1 MPRSTYYYQERAI
14 KAPDPY
20 ADLKDAILRIYNEH
34 HRRYGYRRIT
44 AQLNNEGVIVN
55 HKTVHKLMTQ
65 LGLRG
70 VHPNRHYHSFRGKVG
85 EVAPNVIDRNF
96 VAARP
101 LEKCTTDVTQICIHD
116 VKSYLSPVLDMFNG
130 EILGYTISR
139 SPDLKMVTSM
149 LRKVF
154 HRGETYDGLI
164 MHSDQGWHYQHPQ
177 YQKML
182 KDIGIV
188 QSMSR
193 KGNCLDNAIMESFF
207 GTMKN
212 ELLYLQEWDSIEQFE
227 KALRTYIVYYNEK
240 RIMNRLNGMS
250 PVQYRAQY
258 DNINNN
264 PSNF

>member
-1 MPRSTYYYQERAI
+1 
-14 KAPDPY
+14 
-20 ADLKDAILRIYNEH
+20 
-34 HRRYGYRRIT
+34 
-44 AQLNNEGVIVN
+44 
-55 HKTVHKLMTQ
+55 
-65 LGLRG
+65 
-70 VHPNRHYHSFRGKVG
+70 
-85 EVAPNVIDRNF
+85 
-96 VAARP
+96 
-101 LEKCTTDVTQICIHD
+101 
-116 VKSYLSPVLDMFNG
+116 MFNG

-193 KGNCLDNAIMESFF
+193 KGNCLDNTIMESFF

-212 ELLYLQEWDSIEQFE
+212 ELLYLQEWDSIEHFE